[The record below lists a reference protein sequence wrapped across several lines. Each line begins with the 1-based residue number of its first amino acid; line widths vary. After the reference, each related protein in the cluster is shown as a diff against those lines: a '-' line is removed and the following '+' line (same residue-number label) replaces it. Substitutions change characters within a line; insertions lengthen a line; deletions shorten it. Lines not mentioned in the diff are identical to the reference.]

1 MLLNAAHGQ
10 VQKKL
15 KKHKTKEF
23 HYHSPLITMVEYE
36 IGKEF
41 LNRQEANI
49 FSTTFVLKTTVSL
62 FSYFLAMSQFILKM

>member
-1 MLLNAAHGQ
+1 
-10 VQKKL
+10 
-15 KKHKTKEF
+15 
-23 HYHSPLITMVEYE
+23 MVEYE

-49 FSTTFVLKTTVSL
+49 FSITIVLKTTVSL